1 MPGMYG
7 VKAKNKTSNLKAR
20 IENVDEMGL
29 VTLRFNLPLYN
40 ITNLTYIYETV
51 LKLDIIKANS
61 DKSRNLNFTWR
72 AVNMTEKE
80 LMIQLKFVEPRSV
93 SIYTVSLNVSNNN
106 FCRFVMIL
114 SWRFNSGLR
123 PYSSQWWTS
132 PKYTQMQLF

>member
-40 ITNLTYIYETV
+40 ITNLTYIDETV

-114 SWRFNSGLR
+114 S
-123 PYSSQWWTS
+123 
-132 PKYTQMQLF
+132 